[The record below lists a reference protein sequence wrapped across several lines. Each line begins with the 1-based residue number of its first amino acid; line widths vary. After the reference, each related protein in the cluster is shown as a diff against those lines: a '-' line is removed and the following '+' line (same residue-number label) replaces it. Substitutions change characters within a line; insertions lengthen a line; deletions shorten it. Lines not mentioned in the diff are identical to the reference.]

1 MYRRRVTLRFGYN
14 LPFLFHTDVLPITG
28 YAMPLTYTAQ
38 CSGNT
43 AAWTCSTLWCPNE
56 RSRSWLPMGLWKT
69 GTIPGS
75 SHSPLCDGEAFLLR
89 LSTSSVLRWAR
100 FIRKSLNTYLNV
112 RYPNTLFSKGI
123 FTTHIKLSSGLHQ
136 VLQGSLYNVPVV
148 WQLKAWDNY
157 LVPAMQTYIEGSKL
171 SKEPLAIMCMAHS
184 CTHSC
189 ASTCT
194 YAVSR
199 DLFSRRGSQEVHHTL
214 VTARQ

>member
-56 RSRSWLPMGLWKT
+56 RSRSWSPMGLWKT
-69 GTIPGS
+69 GMIPGS

-148 WQLKAWDNY
+148 WQLKTWILYQQCKLTSKVANCQKNHWLQCVWLTVALI
-157 LVPAMQTYIEGSKL
+157 LV
-171 SKEPLAIMCMAHS
+171 LA
-184 CTHSC
+184 
-189 ASTCT
+189 TCT

-199 DLFSRRGSQEVHHTL
+199 DLFSRPGSQEMDYTL